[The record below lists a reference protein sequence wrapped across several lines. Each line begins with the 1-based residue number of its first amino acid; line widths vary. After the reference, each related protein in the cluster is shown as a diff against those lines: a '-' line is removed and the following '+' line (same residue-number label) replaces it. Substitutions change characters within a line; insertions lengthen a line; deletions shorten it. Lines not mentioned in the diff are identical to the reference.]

1 MSGESKMELR
11 GHDHVVEVITWA
23 PISAYTAIRE
33 LAGLPVGVDY
43 CRSADFSVTD
53 VLLEYRSLET
63 ARTIPG

>member
-33 LAGLPVGVDY
+33 LAGLPVGVD
-43 CRSADFSVTD
+43 S
-53 VLLEYRSLET
+53 
-63 ARTIPG
+63 